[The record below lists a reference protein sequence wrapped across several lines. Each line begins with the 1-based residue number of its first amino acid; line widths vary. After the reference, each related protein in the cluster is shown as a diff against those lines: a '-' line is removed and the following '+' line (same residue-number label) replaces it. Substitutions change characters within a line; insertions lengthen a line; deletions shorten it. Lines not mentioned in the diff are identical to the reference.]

1 MADRQK
7 SHFGTDGYRDLEV
20 RKELAKKASGAG
32 KSFGDK
38 IRKKKEQEVR
48 KLRKENMKH
57 KTGG

>member
-20 RKELAKKASGAG
+20 RKELANKGSSSGN
-32 KSFGDK
+32 SFYDK

-48 KLRKENMKH
+48 KLRKESMKQ
-57 KTGG
+57 KT